1 MANVSGTSPA
11 LTHDAFHS
19 RAVRSVDV
27 SMESDPDVMVHQQLA
42 RLRFFEAAL
51 DVQDQRVLD
60 FGCGSGFNC
69 HELTNAREVLGFD
82 VSHEAILLAR
92 KSFPNCQFEVADACS
107 PSLSLGQ
114 WDRILCCEVLEHVPD
129 MRTFLDN
136 IKRHLSPHGS
146 AFISTPNRDVF
157 SLGHEPSPMNRE
169 HIKELNLQ
177 EFTDLLTERFG
188 SVEIF
193 GQSFR
198 DPALL
203 TEWEAD
209 VRKNIKSLEA
219 GTRWKEPT
227 HLKMSRNPVLRV
239 IYGIPLLS
247 RAWKWLRWSLI
258 EGMINKRILRARPYN
273 YADFEF
279 QKDDLSRAIWFCA
292 IVSR

>member
-1 MANVSGTSPA
+1 MTNVSGASPA
-11 LTHDAFHS
+11 PTHAAFHS
-19 RAVRSVDV
+19 RAVRSVDR

-51 DVQDQRVLD
+51 DVQGQRVLD

-69 HELTNAREVLGFD
+69 HELTNAKEVLGFD
-82 VSHEAILLAR
+82 ASPDAILLAR
-92 KSFPNCQFEVADACS
+92 KFFPNCRFEIADACS

-129 MRTFLDN
+129 MPTFLDN
-136 IKRHLSPHGS
+136 IKRHLSPDGT

-177 EFTDLLTERFG
+177 EFTDLLTARFS

-227 HLKMSRNPVLRV
+227 HTRMSRNPLLRA
-239 IYGIPLLS
+239 IYRVPLLP

-258 EGMINKRILRARPYN
+258 EGMKTRRVLRNRPYS
-273 YADFEF
+273 YTDFEF
-279 QKDDLSRAIWFCA
+279 HKDNLARAIWFCA